1 MQRAP
6 AAAEIIRVT
15 ETPETHGPKAAS
27 ISAPPG
33 MVKITWTNRQPAK
46 RSKTKSD
53 SDEGNVSRRP
63 DWTIETNSEAAVDRS
78 RPPCPSAAVHE
89 PTAIVIWRPA
99 PRLCRNPCP
108 AVVWFPNPAAR
119 AVRSPARRLVR
130 NPYLTVI
137 RNFGPLAVR
146 IQILRAGVVAVGV
159 FPTVGMF
166 NQAVAIL
173 VERVPIRLRRRI
185 THFVLHV
192 VTVALHRDHLSAAN
206 TRAALRRGNS
216 QFAARV
222 TTPSARF
229 TITSAITAGS
239 ATSRP
244 VSKIRPPQV

>member
-53 SDEGNVSRRP
+53 SDAGSESEEGN
-63 DWTIETNSEAAVDRS
+63 
-78 RPPCPSAAVHE
+78 
-89 PTAIVIWRPA
+89 VIWRPA